1 MRKPGVQSLDVQQR
15 SASDVQT
22 IRQIASQARAYYLK
36 ERGHTAEQSRIPS
49 FGDVDKN
56 RAYEYAKRAAQQL
69 GIEDEDL
76 IQSASALV
84 HLDPKEW
91 DARFPKPSPKR
102 NVSNVPSP
110 FEEQLEKTRREAS
123 PIHGLLQ
130 MQQPKPRLFQ
140 GTALE
145 NAPGVKDV
153 TNIPRESDLATAAAY
168 WGLRRWMM
176 QTYGSQHW
184 AAGWGDRINQM
195 SESEFNDQLRP
206 FLNSA
211 AIAIGNREL
220 DDREM
225 QAAMNLI
232 RLMARHREKDW
243 DTLVGNGEPWR
254 KRVGAA
260 TRRAKESAKESKKTN
275 KSGDRR

>member
-1 MRKPGVQSLDVQQR
+1 MRKPNAQSLEVQQR
-15 SASDVQT
+15 SPSDMQT
-22 IRQIASQARAYYLK
+22 IRRIASQARAFYLK
-36 ERGHTAEQSRIPS
+36 DQSR
-49 FGDVDKN
+49 DVKSSAPTATFNPLDKT

-69 GIEDEDL
+69 GIDDEDL

-91 DARFPKPSPKR
+91 DARFPKPKPQR

-110 FEEQLEKTRREAS
+110 FEQELEKTRREAS
-123 PIHGLLQ
+123 PIQGLLHSPN
-130 MQQPKPRLFQ
+130 PKPRLFQ

-153 TNIPRESDLATAAAY
+153 TNIPRETDLATAAAY
-168 WGLRRWMM
+168 WGLRSFLRSR
-176 QTYGSQHW
+176 YGHHDL
-184 AAGWGDRINQM
+184 AVGWGDRINEM

-206 FLNSA
+206 FISSA

-225 QAAMNLI
+225 QASMNLI

-254 KRVGAA
+254 KRVADA
-260 TRRAKESAKESKKTN
+260 TRRAKESKKTN
-275 KSGDRR
+275 NARGGR

>member
-1 MRKPGVQSLDVQQR
+1 MRKPNAQSLEVQQR
-15 SASDVQT
+15 SASDMQT
-22 IRQIASQARAYYLK
+22 IRQIASQARAFYLK
-36 ERGHTAEQSRIPS
+36 DQSRSAKSSAPTAV
-49 FGDVDKN
+49 FNQLDKT

-91 DARFPKPSPKR
+91 DARFPKPKPQR
-102 NVSNVPSP
+102 NASNVPSP
-110 FEEQLEKTRREAS
+110 FEQELEKTRREAS
-123 PIHGLLQ
+123 PIYGVMHL
-130 MQQPKPRLFQ
+130 QQPKPRLFQ

-153 TNIPRESDLATAAAY
+153 TNIPRETDLATAAAY
-168 WGLRRWMM
+168 WGLRSFLKSR
-176 QTYGSQHW
+176 YGHHDL
-184 AAGWGDRINQM
+184 AVGWGDRINQM

-206 FLNSA
+206 FLSSA
-211 AIAIGNREL
+211 ALAIGNREL

-232 RLMARHREKDW
+232 RLMASHREKDW
-243 DTLVGNGEPWR
+243 DTLVGNGESWR
-254 KRVGAA
+254 KRVADA
-260 TRRAKESAKESKKTN
+260 TRRAKETKKTN
-275 KSGDRR
+275 EARGGR